1 VTEARPN
8 KDSNN
13 SSAMAPAAARWVL
26 ICSILGSA
34 MAFLDSTVV
43 NVALP
48 ALQGA
53 FHASAIQLQWI
64 VESFALTLASLIL
77 VGGSIG
83 DRYGRK
89 RVYLVGVGSF
99 AAASI
104 GCGAATTIHAMLAA
118 RAVQGVGAAM
128 LVPGSLSLITA
139 AFPEDERGKAIGI
152 WSGVTAITSA
162 LGPVMGGWLIQHAT
176 WRWIFLINVPIALAI
191 IFISWKGYPETKLHD
206 SQGLDWWGALLAS
219 GGLGATTYSLMQFS
233 TEGPRVLWIG
243 ACGLIMLALFGVVEA
258 RSPRAMAPMD
268 LFRSRNFL
276 GANLLT
282 LFLYGALS
290 GLMYYLPLNL
300 MQVQHYTPTQA
311 GAVLLPVVLMIFA
324 LSRWSGGL
332 VARYGSVVPLVVGP
346 AIVALGFAMLAIPG
360 IGGSYWKTFFIPGMV
375 LGFGM
380 AVSVAPLTTVVMNS
394 VEEARAGAASGV
406 NNAVSR
412 AATLLAL
419 AVFGVILH
427 ASFVTALNNGST
439 RIPEKVRQQVL
450 SQRNNQAAINTPD
463 REAQRVIAEAFVA
476 GFRRVMLTAS
486 GLCLVSA
493 LSAAAFIRTSAAKNS
508 STNGRRSRV

>member
-1 VTEARPN
+1 M
-8 KDSNN
+8 S
-13 SSAMAPAAARWVL
+13 PAAARWVL

-48 ALQGA
+48 ALQNA
-53 FHASAIQLQWI
+53 FHANGMQLQWI
-64 VESFALTLASLIL
+64 VEAFALTLASLIL

-89 RVYLVGVGSF
+89 RVYLIGVASF
-99 AAASI
+99 AAASVW
-104 GCGAATTIHAMLAA
+104 CGAATTIHAMIAA

-139 AFPEDERGKAIGI
+139 AYSEEERGKAIGI
-152 WSGVTAITSA
+152 WSGVTAMTSA
-162 LGPVMGGWLIQHAT
+162 VGPVMGGWLIQHAT
-176 WRWIFLINVPIALAI
+176 WRLVFLINVPIAAAILA
-191 IFISWKGYPETKLHD
+191 ISWKSYPETKLHD

-233 TEGPRVLWIG
+233 TDGPRVLWVG
-243 ACGLIMLALFGVVEA
+243 LAGLILLALFGVVEA
-258 RSPRAMAPMD
+258 RSPKAMAPMD

-276 GANLLT
+276 GANLMT

-290 GLMYYLPLNL
+290 GLLYYLPLNL
-300 MQVQHYTPTQA
+300 MQVQHYTPTAA

-332 VARYGSVVPLVVGP
+332 VSRYGSVLPLTVGP
-346 AIVALGFAMLAIPG
+346 VTVGVGFAMLAIPG
-360 IGGSYWKTFFIPGMV
+360 IGGSYWTTFFLPGMV

-380 AVSVAPLTTVVMNS
+380 AITVAPLTTVVMNS

-412 AATLLAL
+412 AASLLAL

-427 ASFVTALNNGST
+427 ASFVTALNRGST
-439 RIPEKVRQQVL
+439 RIPADARQHVIE
-450 SQRNNQAAINTPD
+450 QRNNQAAIDTPD
-463 REAQRVIAEAFVA
+463 PAAQRVVAEAFVA

-486 GLCLVSA
+486 GLCIAGA
-493 LSAAAFIRTSAAKNS
+493 LCAAAFVRTSAAKA
-508 STNGRRSRV
+508 RELQA

>member
-1 VTEARPN
+1 
-8 KDSNN
+8 
-13 SSAMAPAAARWVL
+13 MAPAAARLVL

-48 ALQGA
+48 ALQHA
-53 FHASAIQLQWI
+53 FQASANQLQWI
-64 VESFALTLASLIL
+64 VEAFALTLASLIL

-89 RVYLVGVGSF
+89 RVYLIGVASF

-104 GCGAATTIHAMLAA
+104 WCGATSTIEGMIIA

-128 LVPGSLSLITA
+128 LIPGSLSLITA
-139 AFPEDERGKAIGI
+139 AFPEAERGKAIGI

-162 LGPVMGGWLIQHAT
+162 VGPVVGGWLIQHAS
-176 WRWIFLINVPIALAI
+176 WRWVFLINVPIAIAI
-191 IFISWKGYPETKLHD
+191 LVLSWKGYPETKLHD
-206 SQGLDWWGALLAS
+206 SHGLDWKGAVLAS

-233 TEGPRVLWIG
+233 TDGPHVLWIG
-243 ACGLIMLALFGVVEA
+243 LVGLIMLALFALVES
-258 RSPRAMAPMD
+258 RSRSAMAPTD

-276 GANLLT
+276 GANLMT

-300 MQVQHYTPTQA
+300 MQVQHYSPTSA

-332 VARYGSVVPLVVGP
+332 VTRYGAVLPLVVGP

-360 IGGSYWKTFFIPGMV
+360 IGGTYWKTFFIPGMV

-380 AVSVAPLTTVVMNS
+380 AISVAPLTTVVMNS

-412 AATLLAL
+412 AATVLAL

-427 ASFVTALNNGST
+427 ASFVTALNNGSA
-439 RIPEKVRQQVL
+439 RIPENVRQQVL
-450 SQRNNQAAINTPD
+450 SQRNNQAAINTKDP
-463 REAQRVIAEAFVA
+463 EAQRVVAEAFVA
-476 GFRRVMLTAS
+476 GFRRVMLTAA
-486 GLCLVSA
+486 GLCLVGAVSSA
-493 LSAAAFIRTSAAKNS
+493 IFIRTAASKSS
-508 STNGRRSRV
+508 STIGPEIKQKKAVA

>member
-1 VTEARPN
+1 
-8 KDSNN
+8 
-13 SSAMAPAAARWVL
+13 MQPAAARWVL

-48 ALQGA
+48 ALQNA
-53 FHASAIQLQWI
+53 FHANGMQLQWI
-64 VESFALTLASLIL
+64 VEAFALTLASLIL

-89 RVYLVGVGSF
+89 RVYLIGVASF
-99 AAASI
+99 AAASVW
-104 GCGAATTIHAMLAA
+104 CGAATTIHAMIAA

-139 AFPEDERGKAIGI
+139 AYSEEERGKAIGI
-152 WSGVTAITSA
+152 WSGVTAMTSA
-162 LGPVMGGWLIQHAT
+162 VGPVMGGWLIQHAT
-176 WRWIFLINVPIALAI
+176 WRLVFLINEISHAGKTYLA
-191 IFISWKGYPETKLHD
+191 
-206 SQGLDWWGALLAS
+206 A

-233 TEGPRVLWIG
+233 TDGPRVLWAG
-243 ACGLIMLALFGVVEA
+243 LAGLILLALFGVVEA
-258 RSPRAMAPMD
+258 RSPKAMAPMD

-276 GANLLT
+276 GANLMT

-300 MQVQHYTPTQA
+300 MQVQHYTPTAA

-332 VARYGSVVPLVVGP
+332 VSRYGSVLPLTVGP
-346 AIVALGFAMLAIPG
+346 VTVGIGFAMLAIPG
-360 IGGSYWKTFFIPGMV
+360 IGGSYWATFFIPGMV

-380 AVSVAPLTTVVMNS
+380 AITVAPLTTVVMNS

-419 AVFGVILH
+419 AVFGVIMH
-427 ASFVTALNNGST
+427 ASFVTALNKGAD
-439 RIPEKVRQQVL
+439 RIPADVRQHVIE
-450 SQRNNQAAINTPD
+450 QRNNQAAIDTPD
-463 REAQRVIAEAFVA
+463 PAAQRVVAEAFVA

-486 GLCLVSA
+486 GLCLVGA
-493 LSAAAFIRTSAAKNS
+493 LCAAGFVRTSAAKSS
-508 STNGRRSRV
+508 STVGKQQAS